1 MASPLAQCRAPGT
14 TGNTQSFPLGGWIWC
29 QDRSTTSCLG
39 LAPPGRIPRPTPV
52 FLPGEFYG
60 QRRLAGYSSWGH
72 KESDTTE
79 RLTLSLT
86 SSVLG
91 NLGWSQAS
99 FYTVVSQ
106 ISEDTTSSLSR
117 CTFPLLASPFLPV
130 TPISPSLLFSL
141 NSVSNLSEINCHVLL
156 RL

>member
-1 MASPLAQCRAPGT
+1 MPLLSPMVQGRGWGKRGGIWGSKTLRKFPGAHRWEKAKWSL
-14 TGNTQSFPLGGWIWC
+14 NP
-29 QDRSTTSCLG
+29 G
-39 LAPPGRIPRPTPV
+39 LQPTPV

>member
-1 MASPLAQCRAPGT
+1 MPIWKWASQVAQCERMYLPSRRCGL
-14 TGNTQSFPLGGWIWC
+14 NPWIGKIPW
-29 QDRSTTSCLG
+29 RSKWQ
-39 LAPPGRIPRPTPV
+39 PTPV